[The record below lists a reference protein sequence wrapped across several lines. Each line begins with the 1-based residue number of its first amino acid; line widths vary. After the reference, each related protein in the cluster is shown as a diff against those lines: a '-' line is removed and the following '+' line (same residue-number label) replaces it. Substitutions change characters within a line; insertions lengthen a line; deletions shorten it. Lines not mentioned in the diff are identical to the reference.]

1 MKTPAAALMMAIILA
16 SVFIS
21 IDSEVSEADSQY
33 DEHWCYGNTVYLD
46 YNVVGSEAEV
56 TWTVYDENM
65 VELHEEAGY
74 SIEYDASERDLIYV
88 KQLVELH
95 GNSSEDV
102 VKINLMHVEDEVLE
116 GGDGRYD
123 VLFLD
128 DVDGEMIGYVPF
140 TDETNISASAGES
153 PVFVDAIPDDPV
165 RDGYVFQGWWVEGA
179 DGTEYRY
186 DPSMPVTSDI
196 TVYAKWAAIGS
207 DGGSNGTIIIGQ
219 VNTVTFECS
228 PGLTYEIVSTGSDSV
243 TFTVAEMSGFDIV
256 DGSITVTANGELLNG
271 TDGTYVLSGI
281 NSDVLVEIS
290 GELASGNGGSDG
302 DDGIPFWIWILILV
316 IVLIVIAA
324 ILWMRS
330 RKEDDQEQI

>member
-1 MKTPAAALMMAIILA
+1 MKTPATALMMTIILA
-16 SVFIS
+16 SAFTLIV
-21 IDSEVSEADSQY
+21 SEVSEADSQF
-33 DEHWCYGNTVYLD
+33 DEHWCYGNIVYLD
-46 YNVVGSEAEV
+46 YNVVGSDAEV

-65 VELHEEAGY
+65 VELHEEVGY
-74 SIEYDASERDLIYV
+74 SIEYNASEQDLIYV

-95 GNSSEDV
+95 GNSSEEI
-102 VKINLMHVEDEVLE
+102 VKINLMHVEDEILE
-116 GGDGRYD
+116 GGDGRFD

-128 DVDGEMIGYVPF
+128 DVDGDMIGYVPF
-140 TDETNISASAGES
+140 TDETVISASAGES
-153 PVFVDAIPDDPV
+153 PVFIDAIPDEPV

-196 TVYAKWAAIGS
+196 TVYAKWAVIGS

-228 PGLTYEIVSTGSDSV
+228 PGLTYEVIETGSDSV
-243 TFTVAEMSGFDIV
+243 TFTVAEMSGWEVV
-256 DGSITVTANGELLNG
+256 DGSIVVTANGELLNG

-290 GELASGNGGSDG
+290 GELVFVDEDSDG
-302 DDGIPFWIWILILV
+302 DDGGIPLRVWIL
-316 IVLIVIAA
+316 LIVII
-324 ILWMRS
+324 ILVVALVLWIRN
-330 RKEDDQEQI
+330 RNARQ